1 MIGNEHMLFYY
12 LSLLDTTE
20 HRNQFEA
27 IYSTYRNLMY
37 YIAKRIL
44 KDDSLAEDAV
54 HNAFIRIINH
64 LDKLQDINSH
74 KTKGF
79 LVIVVENTA
88 KDIYN
93 KRKNDNISLDSFEVE
108 LSDNR
113 DLEESVIDEI
123 NITDLVKKIE
133 SLPDIYRDVLMMR
146 FIYEYSYNAISEI
159 LNISETTAR
168 KRLERARQK
177 LLQII
182 EKETKYDL
190 F

>member
-1 MIGNEHMLFYY
+1 MMLFYY
-12 LSLLDTTE
+12 LSLLDTAE
-20 HRNQFEA
+20 DKNQFEQ
-27 IYSTYRNLMY
+27 IYTTYRNLMY
-37 YIAKRIL
+37 YIAKKIL

-88 KDIYN
+88 RDIYN

-108 LSDNR
+108 LSDNQN
-113 DLEESVIDEI
+113 LEESVIDRI
-123 NITDLVKKIE
+123 NITDLVKRID
-133 SLPDIYRDVLMMR
+133 SLPVMYRDVLMMR
-146 FIYEYSYNAISEI
+146 FIYEYSNKETSKI
-159 LNISETTAR
+159 LNISETNVR

-177 LLQII
+177 LMQKIK
-182 EKETKYDL
+182 KESVLYE
-190 F
+190 